1 MFSLKILK
9 FVHKLNF
16 GLNTFGEISRSDVLL
31 CRQNAHIAD
40 DIVDVILLRRF
51 LSFNVVVF

>member
-16 GLNTFGEISRSDVLL
+16 GLNTFGEIIWSDILF

-40 DIVDVILLRRF
+40 DIVDIILLRRI
-51 LSFNVVVF
+51 LSLNVVVF